1 MWLQQLQVVLALC
14 VVGQAV
20 HLENEGNETNATT
33 TTQTSSTTYLGDVTS
48 SSTTCTRSSTST
60 QTQSTITSTSSST
73 TTVHYVTMSG
83 RILVDVSEPERF
95 SSSPEVVIGLTAA
108 LHWMFQVPAEVID
121 VVVDRRPGSAY
132 AVQYAVTMEGAA
144 STGSMIRAK
153 EALIAATPHEIAQ
166 LFQREVNSRVAKAFV
181 IVVMEVEPPTI
192 HGAVGPRVVG
202 R

>member
-1 MWLQQLQVVLALC
+1 
-14 VVGQAV
+14 
-20 HLENEGNETNATT
+20 
-33 TTQTSSTTYLGDVTS
+33 
-48 SSTTCTRSSTST
+48 
-60 QTQSTITSTSSST
+60 
-73 TTVHYVTMSG
+73 MSG

-108 LHWMFQVPAEVID
+108 LHGMFQVPAEVID

-192 HGAVGPRVVG
+192 HGSVDDFTSTSGG
-202 R
+202 RGEGIIFDPQVSHAPLMMARLFGALLCLWAF